1 MINIIVLLLIVGAMI
16 YGFYTLYKKGGIY
29 SNVVRISTGIIL
41 VVFIYLI
48 FLGPS
53 FRINPYS
60 SARANAFI
68 ESEHEWLGMINLED
82 AEIHMFYD
90 PNDDKYR
97 TVLVEEYLIGYRSNI
112 ATHFYP
118 HYEDEL
124 RTIGGIN
131 VSTDNGTYCTYMV
144 INQISDISSIALV
157 DKDGSIVAFTV
168 IGVDEPV
175 TLSYELE
182 GRERSSDFE
191 LIAMDVEGVARYYY
205 GYKHGDNHLSDDEYK
220 WYAF

>member
-1 MINIIVLLLIVGAMI
+1 MINIIVLLLIVGAMT
-16 YGFYTLYKKGGIY
+16 YGFSMLYKKGGTY
-29 SNVVRISTGIIL
+29 GNVAKISTAIIL
-41 VVFIYLI
+41 IGFVYLI

-53 FRINPYS
+53 FRITPYS

-68 ESEHEWLGMINLED
+68 ENEHEWLGMIELED

-90 PNDDKYR
+90 SNDDKYR

-131 VSTDNGTYCTYMV
+131 VSTDNGSFCTYMV
-144 INQISDISSIALV
+144 INQISDISRIALI
-157 DKDGSIVAFTV
+157 DKEGSIVASTI

-175 TLSYELE
+175 TLKYELE
-182 GRERSSDFE
+182 GRDRSSDFE
-191 LIAMDVEGVARYYY
+191 LIAMDAEGVVRYYY

>member
-1 MINIIVLLLIVGAMI
+1 MINIIVLLLIVGAMT
-16 YGFYTLYKKGGIY
+16 YGFSMLYKKGGTY
-29 SNVVRISTGIIL
+29 SNVAKISTAIIL
-41 VVFIYLI
+41 IVFVYLI

-53 FRINPYS
+53 FRITPYS

-68 ESEHEWLGMINLED
+68 ENEHEWLGMIELED

-90 PNDDKYR
+90 SNDDKYR

-131 VSTDNGTYCTYMV
+131 VSTDNGSFCTYMV
-144 INQISDISSIALV
+144 INQISDISRIALI
-157 DKDGSIVAFTV
+157 DKEGSIVASTI

-175 TLSYELE
+175 TLKYELE
-182 GRERSSDFE
+182 GRDRCSDFE
-191 LIAMDVEGVARYYY
+191 LIAMDAEGVVRYYY